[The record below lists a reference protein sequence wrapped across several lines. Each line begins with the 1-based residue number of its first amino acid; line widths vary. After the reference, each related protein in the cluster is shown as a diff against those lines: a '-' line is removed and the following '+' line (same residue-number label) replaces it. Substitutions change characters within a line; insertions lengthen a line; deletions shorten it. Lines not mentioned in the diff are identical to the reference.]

1 MFSYNFWLNFTV
13 KSCPW
18 TRYLVRN
25 QEYYTEYTRI
35 FRVYKNIQ
43 NIQEYYLRFL
53 IIIQIDPMRADSYYS
68 KAKEAYNTG
77 DLIALESFY
86 ILSRCDRVWQTCDG
100 IWLHEQLV
108 RFVTT
113 VDCDHQSMLQALKI
127 ITNLAIH
134 LGPKERRNRVDY

>member
-1 MFSYNFWLNFTV
+1 MG
-13 KSCPW
+13 
-18 TRYLVRN
+18 
-25 QEYYTEYTRI
+25 
-35 FRVYKNIQ
+35 
-43 NIQEYYLRFL
+43 
-53 IIIQIDPMRADSYYS
+53 ADSYYS